1 MIQVNVTLVGASTV
15 GFSSQFP
22 DQATA
27 DAWIAQCESSNVWG
41 KPARTLTA
49 NEQGIVLDIDG
60 TTPNLALA
68 ASTGTAAD
76 GFGNTVNTYTFNA
89 DYTVASA
96 DITAQIAIQAAVQK
110 GILAQNF
117 GAQVVAMVY
126 AYNDI
131 NITSGALTSA
141 TFNALLLDVT
151 VSNIERLLWNGA
163 LATALAQIQG
173 YAYLTTYFSA
183 LQISAIES
191 AITTY
196 IGML

>member
-1 MIQVNVTLVGASTV
+1 MIQVNITLVGASTV

-22 DQATA
+22 DQPTA
-27 DAWIAQCESSNVWG
+27 DAWIASCEAGNVWG

-49 NEQGIVLDIDG
+49 NEQGVVLDIDG

-68 ASTGTAAD
+68 ASTGTTTDA
-76 GFGNTVNTYTFNA
+76 FGITVNTYTFNA
-89 DYTVASA
+89 DYTIASV
-96 DITAQIAIQAAVQK
+96 DITAQAAIQTAVQK
-110 GILAQNF
+110 GILAQNC

-131 NITSGALTSA
+131 NMASGALTSA
-141 TFNALLLDVT
+141 TFNAMLLDTT

-163 LATALAQIQG
+163 LATALTQIQG

-183 LQISAIES
+183 DQITSMAT